1 MSYSNDSCYAGVS
14 TQVSKSTRETI
25 HNIYTYLYPCYDV
38 LYRTSTLILDLLSA
52 VCHIEDLNGHR
63 KVIEAVDAF
72 SMSKGETHRFQT
84 LVYHFYDNS
93 CTMEFRVSIT
103 IPF

>member
-1 MSYSNDSCYAGVS
+1 M
-14 TQVSKSTRETI
+14 
-25 HNIYTYLYPCYDV
+25 
-38 LYRTSTLILDLLSA
+38 
-52 VCHIEDLNGHR
+52 CHIEDLNGHR

-93 CTMEFRVSIT
+93 CTMEFRVSVTFQSNLIVSLFGMFLLAVVSG
-103 IPF
+103 IHLLSL